1 MQIHSRKKLTLQ
13 IIGRV
18 DEGEFQV
25 NGIDQ
30 IFNKI
35 IEENFHK
42 LKKDKPIQMQ
52 NAHITPDQQ
61 DQKEN
66 PDSIS

>member
-1 MQIHSRKKLTLQ
+1 MEKLTFQ
-13 IIGRV
+13 IIDTV
-18 DEGEFQV
+18 DEGESQV

-35 IEENFHK
+35 IEENLLK

-52 NAHITPDQQ
+52 DTYITPDQ
-61 DQKEN
+61 
-66 PDSIS
+66 

>member
-25 NGIDQ
+25 NGI
-30 IFNKI
+30 
-35 IEENFHK
+35 EENFHK
-42 LKKDKPIQMQ
+42 LKKEIPIQMQ
-52 NAHITPDQQ
+52 DAHITPDQQ